1 MLKSCRKTPNML
13 QPTLLD
19 IKRIHALT
27 DGTFAVATTILILNV
42 EVPEGLTIANMH
54 EMLLEKVAPSL
65 FIYMLGFIILGSF
78 WNESHYHHHV
88 VLKSDIVSSWLHILF
103 LMFVCIIPFSS
114 HFVAFYHKEK
124 ISIIFYLVNILCV
137 NFVNMLNILY
147 MFNMKYVT
155 PNMSKDD
162 CYNIIYRI
170 MIPSLFYLLYIPLAF
185 YIYDWIL
192 FIFPLPFILQ
202 IILSGIRRRISV
214 PIQEPR
220 TIEKM

>member
-1 MLKSCRKTPNML
+1 
-13 QPTLLD
+13 
-19 IKRIHALT
+19 
-27 DGTFAVATTILILNV
+27 
-42 EVPEGLTIANMH
+42 
-54 EMLLEKVAPSL
+54 
-65 FIYMLGFIILGSF
+65 
-78 WNESHYHHHV
+78 
-88 VLKSDIVSSWLHILF
+88 
-103 LMFVCIIPFSS
+103 MFVCIIPFSS

-124 ISIIFYLVNILCV
+124 ISIILYLMNILCV

-155 PNMSKDD
+155 PSMSKQD

-202 IILSGIRRRISV
+202 IILSGIRRRIAV

-220 TIEKM
+220 SIEKI